1 MEPEPGDDYLRR
13 ISAFIRANDKG
24 LAEAGNVRRRRPQ
37 RRNTAHNATTSVF
50 NPVGWFTTA
59 PTTDIQPRPPASPP
73 KPVTFSIDTHRL
85 FYILI
90 RIEALGIDIGSL
102 DVRVDNPSKPMH
114 YTHID
119 LNPGLDNSETLSL
132 ASFRSSLSAVSGLSL
147 GVGWWGRS
155 EQQSID
161 TELKFIYSSFT
172 KLPALLIKAAG
183 PKLIAELADEPP
195 NHNALPLDAF
205 KNLQTLECVD
215 IDPRTLLG
223 WDRLADGLRS
233 LTIKR
238 SGLEDVTD
246 IFIGA
251 VLDDQA
257 RRDGTL
263 KDQRS
268 RQIPRRQ
275 RSWTSTPLPA
285 SVPEDAE
292 EGTPVAEYSS
302 TPSPGSVLSPYRW
315 GLLKHLSLTD
325 NALTF
330 IPTDPLPYLVSV
342 THLDLS
348 SNLLISVPHGLSVLH
363 NLVSLNL
370 SDNMIDS
377 VLGIYTN
384 LGQVLSLNLSGN
396 RLESICGL
404 ERLMALERVDIRSN
418 HIDESAEIGRL
429 ATLPNIAEVFIEGN
443 PLTEIED
450 TYRTACFDFFYKEGK
465 IISLD
470 GSTPTFYE
478 RRGLTPLPAEQM
490 TSTRAVPMPAS
501 PPVVPVGLAKSKI
514 HISTLATGALP
525 AFERAPSLTAAGSRT
540 ASPALSAAVVGRP
553 RKRKAKRI
561 VDLNG
566 DREFNVSS
574 PAPQLMLLPD
584 SADRQPSPS
593 RTQPSPSTSP
603 RRASPLSPN
612 GHRRSYTAF
621 EPPDTPPEDGS
632 QSQIR
637 EAELYRARIE
647 ALRSDMGDGWLKVFS
662 QSQVSS
668 PAAG

>member
-13 ISAFIRANDKG
+13 MAAFIRANDKG
-24 LAEAGNVRRRRPQ
+24 LAEAGIVRRRRPP
-37 RRNTAHNATTSVF
+37 RGNTAATSVF
-50 NPVGWFTTA
+50 NPVGWFTTSS
-59 PTTDIQPRPPASPP
+59 TTDTLPPSPASPP
-73 KPVTFSIDTHRL
+73 KPVTFSIDAHRL

-90 RIEALGIDIGSL
+90 RIEALGIDVGSL
-102 DVRVDNPSKPMH
+102 DVRVENPSKPMH

-119 LNPGLDNSETLSL
+119 LGPGIDNSETLSL
-132 ASFRSSLSAVSGLSL
+132 ASFRSSLSAVSSLSL
-147 GVGWWGRS
+147 GTAWWGRS
-155 EQQSID
+155 EQHSID

-172 KLPALLIKAAG
+172 KIPALLIRAPG
-183 PKLIAELADEPP
+183 PKVIAELAHEPP
-195 NHNALPLDAF
+195 NENALPLDAF
-205 KNLQTLECVD
+205 KNIQTLECVE

-223 WDRLADGLRS
+223 WDRLAEGLRS
-233 LTIKR
+233 LTIRR

-257 RRDGTL
+257 RRDGTFNA
-263 KDQRS
+263 QRT
-268 RQIPRRQ
+268 RHIPRRQ

-292 EGTPVAEYSS
+292 EGTPVTEY
-302 TPSPGSVLSPYRW
+302 PSISFPGSALSPYKW
-315 GLLKHLSLTD
+315 GLLKHLSLAD

-330 IPTDPLPYLVSV
+330 LPTDPLPHLVSV

-348 SNLLISVPHGLSVLH
+348 SNLLVSVPHGLSVLH

-429 ATLPNIAEVFIEGN
+429 ATLPNITEVSIEGN

-450 TYRTACFDFFYKEGK
+450 NYRTACFQFFHKEGK
-465 IISLD
+465 VISLD

-478 RRGLTPLPAEQM
+478 RRGLIALPSEQM
-490 TSTRAVPMPAS
+490 ASTRVVPTPSS
-501 PPVVPVGLAKSKI
+501 PPVVPVGLAKSKPP
-514 HISTLATGALP
+514 ISASAADTLVASERASSSSATGVQTMP
-525 AFERAPSLTAAGSRT
+525 PV
-540 ASPALSAAVVGRP
+540 LSAAVVGRP
-553 RKRKAKRI
+553 KRRKAKRI

-566 DREFNVSS
+566 GQHNALS
-574 PAPQLMLLPD
+574 PSPRLMLLPD
-584 SADRQPSPS
+584 ADRQPSPS

-603 RRASPLSPN
+603 RRSSPLSPN
-612 GHRRSYTAF
+612 GHGRSYTAF
-621 EPPDTPPEDGS
+621 EPPDPPVEGGS

-662 QSQVSS
+662 QSQVST
-668 PAAG
+668 PAAS

>member
-13 ISAFIRANDKG
+13 IAAFIRANDKG
-24 LAEAGNVRRRRPQ
+24 LAEAGIVRRRRPQ
-37 RRNTAHNATTSVF
+37 RRNTATTSVF
-50 NPVGWFTTA
+50 NPVGWFTTP
-59 PTTDIQPRPPASPP
+59 PTTDTQPRSPAPPP
-73 KPVTFSIDTHRL
+73 KPVIFSIDTHRL

-90 RIEALGIDIGSL
+90 RIEALGIDVGSL
-102 DVRVDNPSKPMH
+102 DVRVENPSKPMH

-119 LNPGLDNSETLSL
+119 LGPGIDNSETLSL

-147 GVGWWGRS
+147 GAAWLGRS
-155 EQQSID
+155 EQHSID
-161 TELKFIYSSFT
+161 AELKFIYSSFT
-172 KLPALLIKAAG
+172 KIPALLIRAPG
-183 PKLIAELADEPP
+183 PKIIAELAHEPP
-195 NHNALPLDAF
+195 NENALPLDAF
-205 KNLQTLECVD
+205 KNIQTLECVE

-223 WDRLADGLRS
+223 WDRLAEGLRS

-246 IFIGA
+246 IFMGA

-257 RRDGTL
+257 RRDGTFNA
-263 KDQRS
+263 QRM

-275 RSWTSTPLPA
+275 RSWTSTPLPT

-292 EGTPVAEYSS
+292 EGTPVAEY
-302 TPSPGSVLSPYRW
+302 PSISFPGLALSPYKW
-315 GLLKHLSLTD
+315 GLLKHLSLAD

-330 IPTDPLPYLVSV
+330 LPTDPLPYLVSV

-348 SNLLISVPHGLSVLH
+348 SNLLVSVPHGLSVLH

-377 VLGIYTN
+377 VLGIYSN

-404 ERLMALERVDIRSN
+404 ERLMALERVDICSN

-429 ATLPNIAEVFIEGN
+429 ATLPNITEVLIEGN

-450 TYRTACFDFFYKEGK
+450 NYRTACFQFFYNEGK
-465 IISLD
+465 TISLD

-478 RRGLTPLPAEQM
+478 KRGLIPLPLERM
-490 TSTRAVPMPAS
+490 TSTRVVPTPAS
-501 PPVVPVGLAKSKI
+501 PPVVPVGLAKSKTS
-514 HISTLATGALP
+514 ISALATEA
-525 AFERAPSLTAAGSRT
+525 LTASEHASSSSATGSKT
-540 ASPALSAAVVGRP
+540 IPPVLSAAVVGRP
-553 RKRKAKRI
+553 KKRKAKRI

-566 DREFNVSS
+566 GELNALS
-574 PAPQLMLLPD
+574 PSPQLMLPPD
-584 SADRQPSPS
+584 TTDRRLSPS
-593 RTQPSPSTSP
+593 RAQPSPSTSP
-603 RRASPLSPN
+603 RRSSPLSPN
-612 GHRRSYTAF
+612 GHRRSYSAL
-621 EPPDTPPEDGS
+621 EPPDPLVEGGS

-668 PAAG
+668 PAAS

>member
-13 ISAFIRANDKG
+13 IAAFIRANEKG
-24 LAEAGNVRRRRPQ
+24 LAEAGYARRRRP
-37 RRNTAHNATTSVF
+37 RRSTAHNPTTSMF
-50 NPVGWFTTA
+50 NPVGWFTPA
-59 PTTDIQPRPPASPP
+59 LTTDVQPRSPASPP
-73 KPVTFSIDTHRL
+73 RPVTFSVDTHHL
-85 FYILI
+85 FYILM
-90 RIEALGIDIGSL
+90 RIEALGIDVGSL
-102 DVRVDNPSKPMH
+102 DVRVDCPSKPMH
-114 YTHID
+114 YIHID
-119 LNPGLDNSETLSL
+119 LGSGVDKSETLSL

-147 GVGWWGRS
+147 GAGWWGKT

-172 KLPALLIKAAG
+172 KIPALVIKAPG
-183 PKLIAELADEPP
+183 PKVIAELSDEPP
-195 NHNALPLDAF
+195 NQNALPLDAF
-205 KNLQTLECVD
+205 KNIQTLACID

-223 WDRLADGLRS
+223 WDRLAEGLRS

-246 IFIGA
+246 IFVGA
-251 VLDDQA
+251 VGWDVE
-257 RRDGTL
+257 
-263 KDQRS
+263 DQRT

-275 RSWTSTPLPA
+275 RSWTGRDPRRRI
-285 SVPEDAE
+285 
-292 EGTPVAEYSS
+292 SS
-302 TPSPGSVLSPYRW
+302 NTLSGFSAFSYKW
-315 GLLKHLSLTD
+315 GLLKHLSLAD

-330 IPTDPLPYLVSV
+330 LPTDPLPYLVSI

-348 SNLLISVPHGLSVLH
+348 SNLLVSVPHGLSVLH

-404 ERLMALERVDIRSN
+404 ERLMALERVDLRSN

-429 ATLPNIAEVFIEGN
+429 ATLPNIAEVLIEGN

-450 TYRTACFDFFYKEGK
+450 NYRTACFDFFHKEGK
-465 IISLD
+465 TIALD
-470 GSTPTFYE
+470 GSMPTFYE
-478 RRGLTPLPAEQM
+478 RRSLAPLPTEQM
-490 TSTRAVPMPAS
+490 TSTRTIPTPAS
-501 PPVVPVGLAKSKI
+501 PPTVPVGLPKSKVAV
-514 HISTLATGALP
+514 SALAIEAVP
-525 AFERAPSLTAAGSRT
+525 ACEYTPSPSAARSRMTSLT
-540 ASPALSAAVVGRP
+540 PSAAVVGGP
-553 RKRKAKRI
+553 KKRKAKRI

-566 DREFNVSS
+566 AANRTFH
-574 PAPQLMLLPD
+574 LLLLSRCGYRLLTAKPN
-584 SADRQPSPS
+584 PL

-603 RRASPLSPN
+603 RRPSLLSSNASL
-612 GHRRSYTAF
+612 
-621 EPPDTPPEDGS
+621 DDGS
-632 QSQIR
+632 QSQVR

-668 PAAG
+668 PAAR